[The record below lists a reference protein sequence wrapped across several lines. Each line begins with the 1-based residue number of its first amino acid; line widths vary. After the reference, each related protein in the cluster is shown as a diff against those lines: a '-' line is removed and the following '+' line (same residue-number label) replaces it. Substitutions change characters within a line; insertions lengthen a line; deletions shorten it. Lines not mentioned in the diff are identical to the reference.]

1 MDFLESNR
9 VALVQD
15 QNDIYKNIKKEEINT
30 FITNEL
36 GITDDTESLP
46 FKTIYHSI
54 CIKKRAL
61 ILKEL
66 AKLYKTARYIHS
78 VSFVHFV
85 CGFNTILPKEINAEI
100 SSFLPPVKLKISNL
114 KL

>member
-1 MDFLESNR
+1 MDFLEDNR
-9 VALVQD
+9 ATLVKD
-15 QNDIYKNIKKEEINT
+15 QNDIYRNIKKNEINT
-30 FITNEL
+30 FIVNEL

-46 FKTIYHSI
+46 FKTVYHSV

-61 ILKEL
+61 ILREL
-66 AKLYKTARYIHS
+66 AKLYKTARRIHS

-100 SSFLPPVKLKISNL
+100 SSFLSPVKLKISNL
-114 KL
+114 KF